1 MSSSPSDWKVWFWL
15 THSSQVMNLNCF
27 LVSFTGE
34 LSNYFTIVYWNNVV
48 FTRMVKPRIVLLI
61 FVSGKVVLT
70 GAKVRQEIYE
80 AFDNIYPILKNFK
93 KQWLLSLLSI
103 LPSVTTCVVT
113 ASGRSRCTNV
123 VKTPP
128 PFNITLCALLWIFGL
143 CNMKYECIKL
153 KTCGI
158 INYRLERTHS
168 GRGHI

>member
-15 THSSQVMNLNCF
+15 TLSSQVMNLNCF

-34 LSNYFTIVYWNNVV
+34 WSNYFTIVYWNNVV

-93 KQWLLSLLSI
+93 KQWLLIKCYYGYTLVSDLTTATHRHLWLLD
-103 LPSVTTCVVT
+103 
-113 ASGRSRCTNV
+113 GWSRCTNV

-153 KTCGI
+153 KHV
-158 INYRLERTHS
+158 E
-168 GRGHI
+168 